1 MFGFFKKNLKK
12 EHNHF
17 PELRDQVNIEVGE
30 SVYGED
36 FPPYIICSS
45 GWWEN
50 KNIYTD
56 LAYFPHCDGDE
67 IVDHITNFVH
77 QHHCE
82 IADRDD
88 ISAIFIK
95 FRKAVPFRS
104 ITTDATFI
112 DVANNEE
119 MRENLKV
126 TLDNFFGSDMYG
138 QNVIIRIPG

>member
-1 MFGFFKKNLKK
+1 MFGFFKKK

-17 PELRDQVNIEVGE
+17 PELRDKVNIDVGK

-36 FPPYIICSS
+36 FPPYIIYSS
-45 GWWEN
+45 GWWAN
-50 KNIYTD
+50 KNVYTD
-56 LAYFPHCDGDE
+56 IAYMPHCDGDE

-77 QHHCE
+77 HHHCE
-82 IADRDD
+82 IANRDD

-95 FRKAVPFRS
+95 FRKSVHPRE
-104 ITTDATFI
+104 ITTDTTFI
-112 DVANNEE
+112 DIVNDEE

-138 QNVIIRIPG
+138 QDVIIRIPG